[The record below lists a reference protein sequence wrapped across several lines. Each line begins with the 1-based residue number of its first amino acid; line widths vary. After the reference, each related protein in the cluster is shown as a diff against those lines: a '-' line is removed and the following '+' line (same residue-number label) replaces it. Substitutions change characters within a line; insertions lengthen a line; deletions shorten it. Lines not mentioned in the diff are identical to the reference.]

1 YDKKYT
7 VVFGDDHWK
16 SGDVLRYGE
25 PWRKLDG
32 DPALFDFARDAESA
46 QRHALAI
53 SIAGTPARLF
63 GRVEDLRKAEGSSP
77 ALEGAAQQLVRVA

>member
-1 YDKKYT
+1 MFEVAATAMERLETPRDRVSLYDKKYT

-46 QRHALAI
+46 QRHA
-53 SIAGTPARLF
+53 
-63 GRVEDLRKAEGSSP
+63 
-77 ALEGAAQQLVRVA
+77 